1 MIFVLL
7 QMMFAILQ
15 TVFANLHPSRV
26 VLHVLCAAFPF
37 VLSGM
42 KKSEPFS
49 PLFSVKFGFV

>member
-15 TVFANLHPSRV
+15 MVFANLHPARV
-26 VLHVLCAAFPF
+26 ALRVLCAAFPF
-37 VLSGM
+37 VLPGM

-49 PLFSVKFGFV
+49 PLLCVKFGFV